1 MNDDA
6 IYFQEN
12 LDTLGREIAQLS
24 QENRQL
30 QLKMAEDAEKERL
43 EKPLQQ

>member
-1 MNDDA
+1 MNDDT
-6 IYFQEN
+6 ISFQEN